1 MQVITS
7 TYVDNAT
14 LHLEYLTIYGARVW
28 VYSLRLKYH
37 VSADELQ
44 RSMESASAAITRVI
58 VVNREGT

>member
-7 TYVDNAT
+7 TNVDNTT
-14 LHLEYLTIYGARVW
+14 LHFEYLTIYGARVW
-28 VYSLRLKYH
+28 VYSLKLKYH